1 VQYFP
6 SSVSPVA
13 LRHLRTL
20 HKPFPPKTA
29 LCFGFQV
36 QQAVAERV
44 PAGAIVQRGGSG
56 PRTMVI
62 TAEEILAEIGPVQ
75 AVLDEHDGVVTV
87 IDTSEGNIM
96 LSLDGGC
103 TGCSS
108 TPMTAMQIYYSLKK
122 LEAVNDVIFV
132 NGELPEYMR
141 TFIDQKM
148 AKEAHEGD
156 ADGAKDDEG
165 PQGEIV

>member
-1 VQYFP
+1 
-6 SSVSPVA
+6 
-13 LRHLRTL
+13 
-20 HKPFPPKTA
+20 
-29 LCFGFQV
+29 
-36 QQAVAERV
+36 
-44 PAGAIVQRGGSG
+44 
-56 PRTMVI
+56 MVI

-141 TFIDQKM
+141 SFIDQKM
-148 AKEAHEGD
+148 AKEAQEGD

>member
-1 VQYFP
+1 
-6 SSVSPVA
+6 
-13 LRHLRTL
+13 
-20 HKPFPPKTA
+20 
-29 LCFGFQV
+29 
-36 QQAVAERV
+36 
-44 PAGAIVQRGGSG
+44 
-56 PRTMVI
+56 MVMSI

-75 AVLDEHDGVVTV
+75 EVLDAHDGVVNV
-87 IDTSEGNIM
+87 IDTADGNIM

-103 TGCSS
+103 NGCSS

-122 LEAVNDVIFV
+122 LDHVNDVIFV

-148 AKEAHEGD
+148 AKEASE
-156 ADGAKDDEG
+156 ADGEATPNGTDE